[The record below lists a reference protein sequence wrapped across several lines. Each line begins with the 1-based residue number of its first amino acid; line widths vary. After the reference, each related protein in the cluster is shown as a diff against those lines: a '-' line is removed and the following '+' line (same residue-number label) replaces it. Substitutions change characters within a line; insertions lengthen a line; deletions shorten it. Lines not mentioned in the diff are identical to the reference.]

1 MPNLL
6 QCFTTLGSRDDISD
20 KIQQIAVPTLV
31 VHGDTD
37 NAIALPRA
45 QAMAQAIP
53 NAQLA
58 VIAGAGHA
66 ANLTHPEAVNPV
78 LEAFLATLA

>member
-1 MPNLL
+1 MM
-6 QCFTTLGSRDDISD
+6 
-20 KIQQIAVPTLV
+20 
-31 VHGDTD
+31 
-37 NAIALPRA
+37 AITLPRG